1 MKRAIGYNASRPR
14 PAPNLNLF
22 AVETSTELCSVALLR
37 AGELFV
43 EETLAGNRHSELL
56 VPMIQRLLE
65 RSGLRARQMDAFGFG
80 QGPGSF
86 TGIRIACGIVQGL
99 AFATHRPVVPVPS
112 LLALAEQ
119 SNEGHVI
126 AAVDARMGEAYL
138 AAYARNGDDWDEVIA
153 PRLADAASLPSL
165 PGRRWAATGSGFDR
179 HPWLR
184 EAYRE
189 VVELRVEDDLPR
201 AGAVARVAARRFARG
216 AGIAA
221 AAAAPLYLRDKVALT
236 TEERQKVKR

>member
-1 MKRAIGYNASRPR
+1 M
-14 PAPNLNLF
+14 NLL

-37 AGELFV
+37 GGELFL
-43 EETLAGNRHSELL
+43 EEALAENRHSEIL
-56 VPMIQRLLE
+56 VPMIRKLFE
-65 RSGLRARQMDAFGFG
+65 RSHLTARQMDAFGFG

-99 AFATHRPVVPVPS
+99 AFAAKRPVVPIPS

-119 SNEGHVI
+119 SNEERVI

-153 PRLADAASLPSL
+153 PRLVDAISLPPL
-165 PGRRWAATGSGFDR
+165 PGRRWAATGSGFDC
-179 HPWLR
+179 HAWLR
-184 EAYRE
+184 EAYRDS
-189 VVELRVEDDLPR
+189 VEMRFEEDLPR
-201 AGAVARVAARRFARG
+201 AGAVARLAVRRFARG

-221 AAAAPLYLRDKVALT
+221 ADAAPLYLRDKVALT
-236 TEERQKVKR
+236 TEERRKAKR